1 MAEHLQAQHSAI
13 KMLHNRIALILQYIQ
28 AVEKGSLP
36 DLNYYLFIYIY
47 LFITHLFYSPSFY
60 ELLFT
65 EVRCFE
71 IKVLLRLS
79 ALL

>member
-36 DLNYYLFIYIY
+36 DLNYYLYIY

-65 EVRCFE
+65 EVSCFK
-71 IKVLLRLS
+71 IKFLLRLS

>member
-36 DLNYYLFIYIY
+36 DLNYYLFMYIY
-47 LFITHLFYSPSFY
+47 LSLTFSIPHHFMNYCLQKSGVS
-60 ELLFT
+60 
-65 EVRCFE
+65 
-71 IKVLLRLS
+71 K
-79 ALL
+79 